1 MREIIRRGNARN
13 ENKEKGWNFVYEQ
26 NVILKNMIANS
37 NKSFFFLEENFL
49 YPLFLCLNSG
59 GELVGATG
67 LIKCGF
73 Y

>member
-1 MREIIRRGNARN
+1 
-13 ENKEKGWNFVYEQ
+13 
-26 NVILKNMIANS
+26 MIANS
-37 NKSFFFLEENFL
+37 NKSFFFGGKLFVS
-49 YPLFLCLNSG
+49 LFLCLDSG